1 MNRKDEPSASKRWA
15 RLRFAIVGRLLA
27 SPPKQGDLGAELGEL
42 AKQFW
47 KHPTTGERVQF
58 GRSTIERWY
67 YTAKRQARDPMGA
80 LGRKSR
86 KDAGAAR
93 RVTEALLRALRLQ
106 HKEHPGWSYQL
117 HHDNL
122 QALAEQD
129 ETLRIP
135 SYTTVRRT
143 MKRLGLTKVRS
154 RSRRRSETGERAA
167 RRLEK
172 LEVRSFEASHVHGL
186 WHLDFH
192 PGSHRVIT
200 EGGEWKTPHLFG
212 VLDDRSRLCC
222 HLQWY
227 LDETAE
233 TLVHGLSQAIQKR
246 ALPRS
251 LMTDNGSAMLAEE
264 TVTGLDALSIVHE
277 TTLVESPYQNGKQE
291 VFWGQ
296 VEGRLL
302 AMLEG
307 VKELT
312 LDLLNDATQAWVELE
327 YNRSFHEEIGCTP
340 LERYLKGPE
349 VGRESP
355 GSEELRRAFRK
366 SERRTQRRSDGT
378 VSIEGKRY
386 ELPSRF
392 RQQSRVLVCYARWD
406 LSRIDIV
413 DPRSGAVLSPIYP
426 QDKERNAD
434 GRRRRLEPLPDL
446 RPCESRPSSGEIAP
460 LLKKLMREYA
470 ATGLPPAYLPK
481 HEDAKESDQ

>member
-1 MNRKDEPSASKRWA
+1 
-15 RLRFAIVGRLLA
+15 
-27 SPPKQGDLGAELGEL
+27 
-42 AKQFW
+42 
-47 KHPTTGERVQF
+47 
-58 GRSTIERWY
+58 
-67 YTAKRQARDPMGA
+67 MGA
-80 LGRKSR
+80 LRRKGR
-86 KDAGAAR
+86 KDAGFAR
-93 RVTEALLRALRLQ
+93 RVTDALLRALRLQ
-106 HKEHPGWSYQL
+106 HKQHPGWSYKL

-122 QALAEQD
+122 QALAE
-129 ETLRIP
+129 ENEVLRPVP

-154 RSRRRSETGERAA
+154 RSRRRSEAGERAA

-172 LEVRSFEASHVHGL
+172 LEVRSFESTHVHGL

-200 EGGEWKTPHLFG
+200 EIGEWKTPHLFG
-212 VLDDRSRLCC
+212 ALDDRSRLSC

-227 LDETAE
+227 LDETAG
-233 TLVHGLSQAIQKR
+233 TLVHGLSQGFQKR
-246 ALPRS
+246 GLPRA
-251 LMTDNGSAMLAEE
+251 LMSDNGSAMLAEE
-264 TVTGLDALSIVHE
+264 TVNGLEMLSIVHE
-277 TTLVESPYQNGKQE
+277 TTLVDSPYQNGKQE
-291 VFWGQ
+291 AFWGQ

-307 VKELT
+307 VEELT
-312 LDLLNDATQAWVELE
+312 LDLLNEATQAWVELE
-327 YNRSFHEEIGCTP
+327 YNRSFHEEIGCSP

-366 SERRTQRRSDGT
+366 SEWRTQRRSDGT

-392 RQQSRVLVCYARWD
+392 RQQRRVLVRYARWD

-426 QDKERNAD
+426 LDKEKNAD
-434 GRRRRLEPLPDL
+434 GRRRMLEPLPDL
-446 RPCESRPSSGEIAP
+446 PSENRPPSGGIAP
-460 LLKKLMREYA
+460 LLKKLMCEYA

-481 HEDAKESDQ
+481 HDEESDE